1 LFVLDEIDRLSR
13 AASGSF
19 LAGLADVSRTG
30 IIGYSMGGYGVMNTL
45 GAGFSDA
52 SITGRNA
59 PPNRLLHERAASNPT
74 FSKQA
79 DRRIKAAI
87 AIAPYGGSAGMW
99 DRDALAVITTPVLFV
114 AGSADDIVGYETG
127 VRALYLAAT
136 RSDRYLLTFLNGSH
150 NVAAPI
156 PAPAEAW
163 AYSDALKAFPF
174 MHYEDGVWDSVR
186 SNNVLQHFATAF
198 LSMHLKGEAD
208 KQAYLDLV
216 PRGSEGKY
224 SVERDGTPKPD
235 YTYWKGFKPRTA
247 TGLVLEH
254 LTPKQ

>member
-1 LFVLDEIDRLSR
+1 MS
-13 AASGSF
+13 
-19 LAGLADVSRTG
+19 
-30 IIGYSMGGYGVMNTL
+30 TL

-59 PPNRLLHERAASNPT
+59 PPNRLLYERAVSNPT

-99 DRDALAVITTPVLFV
+99 DRDALAAVTTPVLFV

-127 VRALYLAAT
+127 VRALFQGTL

-156 PAPAEAW
+156 PAP
-163 AYSDALKAFPF
+163 
-174 MHYEDGVWDSVR
+174 
-186 SNNVLQHFATAF
+186 
-198 LSMHLKGEAD
+198 
-208 KQAYLDLV
+208 
-216 PRGSEGKY
+216 PRRGP
-224 SVERDGTPKPD
+224 TP
-235 YTYWKGFKPRTA
+235 TR
-247 TGLVLEH
+247 
-254 LTPKQ
+254 

>member
-1 LFVLDEIDRLSR
+1 
-13 AASGSF
+13 
-19 LAGLADVSRTG
+19 
-30 IIGYSMGGYGVMNTL
+30 
-45 GAGFSDA
+45 
-52 SITGRNA
+52 
-59 PPNRLLHERAASNPT
+59 
-74 FSKQA
+74 
-79 DRRIKAAI
+79 IKAAI
-87 AIAPYGGSAGMW
+87 AIAPYGGAAGAFAA
-99 DRDALAVITTPVLFV
+99 DGLRAVTTPLLFV
-114 AGSADDIVGYETG
+114 CGSADDIVGYETG
-127 VRALYLAAT
+127 VRALFLAAT

-186 SNNVLQHFATAF
+186 SNNILQHFATAF
-198 LSMHLKGEAD
+198 LAIHLRGETD

-235 YTYWKGFKPRTA
+235 YTYWKGFKARTA

-254 LTPKQ
+254 LKPEQEAPAPAPTA